1 MSKSKRDFTLSH
13 TNYYFLQRTQP
24 LEQHKP
30 PAVNYILRDP
40 QYFLHYFEDDE
51 RSAPHLPSVPS
62 AFRERIGPR
71 WASCRG
77 STSPPDLLRRACAAL
92 FCASVQGN
100 GTNGFRQRHHL
111 AARNIGDALSVNDG
125 QTFAAVAA
133 VQRDREFRFVLM
145 IQVQCQANLLLA
157 GGFSEV
163 NSSAVNASSASCKSP
178 ISISASPQSHVRSL
192 PSF

>member
-51 RSAPHLPSVPS
+51 RSAPIRPQCLRRSGNAAGFVGRL
-62 AFRERIGPR
+62 AEGD
-71 WASCRG
+71 
-77 STSPPDLLRRACAAL
+77 TTPPEKTRRACAAL

-125 QTFAAVAA
+125 PDICC
-133 VQRDREFRFVLM
+133 R
-145 IQVQCQANLLLA
+145 
-157 GGFSEV
+157 
-163 NSSAVNASSASCKSP
+163 
-178 ISISASPQSHVRSL
+178 RSGTA
-192 PSF
+192 

>member
-77 STSPPDLLRRACAAL
+77 STSPPEKTRRACAAL
-92 FCASVQGN
+92 FYASAQGD
-100 GTNGFRQRHHL
+100 GANGFRQRHHL
-111 AARNIGDALSVNDG
+111 AARDIGDALSVNDD

-145 IQVQCQANLLLA
+145 IQVQRQADLLL
-157 GGFSEV
+157 GRWPF
-163 NSSAVNASSASCKSP
+163 
-178 ISISASPQSHVRSL
+178 QR
-192 PSF
+192 

>member
-77 STSPPDLLRRACAAL
+77 RQGSPADQRFLQRYISFYRPSILIVLLQKNSFPKALHSKLLVEDMTHIQNCQSLSMELITFRIFSAC
-92 FCASVQGN
+92 
-100 GTNGFRQRHHL
+100 
-111 AARNIGDALSVNDG
+111 
-125 QTFAAVAA
+125 
-133 VQRDREFRFVLM
+133 
-145 IQVQCQANLLLA
+145 
-157 GGFSEV
+157 
-163 NSSAVNASSASCKSP
+163 K
-178 ISISASPQSHVRSL
+178 
-192 PSF
+192 